1 MTVRVR
7 SITLGGML
15 DPESQNP
22 GGRILA
28 IDYGSRRIGLAISDP
43 TGTIATGI
51 GTLEVQSDEEAL
63 RRIIAGHAEWGYRTI
78 IIGLPVKESG
88 EEGTMAEAVRA
99 FAAQLHERTR
109 VEVRLVDERYTSR
122 EAHRIFHQS
131 GKKLKGRKGEI
142 DRLAAEILLRGY
154 LDALDA
160 ASGFNA
166 DE

>member
-1 MTVRVR
+1 MDD
-7 SITLGGML
+7 S
-15 DPESQNP
+15 ESQNP

-28 IDYGSRRIGLAISDP
+28 IDYGMRRIGLAISDP

-51 GTLEVQSDEEAL
+51 GTLEVTGDEDAL
-63 RRIIAGHAEWGYRTI
+63 TRIAAGHAEWGYRMI
-78 IIGLPVKESG
+78 IVGLPVTESG
-88 EEGTMAEAVRA
+88 HEGTMAEAVRA
-99 FAAQLHERTR
+99 FAARLQQRTN

-122 EAHRIFHQS
+122 EALRIFHQT

-142 DRLAAEILLRGY
+142 DRLAAEVLLRGH

-160 ASGFNA
+160 ASGNDL

>member
-1 MTVRVR
+1 MDHSETN
-7 SITLGGML
+7 
-15 DPESQNP
+15 NP

-28 IDYGSRRIGLAISDP
+28 IDYGKRRIGLAISDP

-51 GTLEVQSDEEAL
+51 GTLEVENDEEAL
-63 RRIIAGHAEWGYRTI
+63 NRICAGHAEWGYRTI
-78 IIGLPVKESG
+78 IIGLPITESG
-88 EEGTMAEAVRA
+88 VEGTMAESVRS
-99 FAAQLHERTR
+99 FATHLAERTR

-142 DRLAAEILLRGY
+142 DRLAAEVLLRGY
-154 LDALDA
+154 LDTLDA
-160 ASGFNA
+160 AAGSNE